1 MIRKYILCFVIA
13 FISISNA
20 FAQNREILYSVSLS
34 DKLRSIATNIQEV
47 NRAKVPNADITQ
59 ESNYFAR
66 IIPRKYV
73 LTKNNE
79 VQENAVLGTKPFV
92 FLTTP
97 EGIYGKSLLEIY
109 LDIGYA
115 AEDIIKWQ
123 RNQDMIVVV
132 FRYPENIALSDIRN
146 GDLPTLW
153 EKKVYVP
160 TWDNVFSVFH
170 KLTENGRIEPNKRG
184 TYAPERLFFASQAQK
199 AFVLNFP
206 KTGQEKIKTIPYT
219 NLKVMGGENWR
230 YRKLLENKLSLFEHF
245 QGNGRTLNAM
255 KNADDT
261 HKEKGLFE
269 FIGPNMKIKGFP
281 ELAIIHL
288 GVLMIGDSY
297 ESSGNC
303 VSKAKAFNS
312 N

>member
-34 DKLRSIATNIQEV
+34 DELRNIATNIQKV

-92 FLTTP
+92 FFTTP

-132 FRYPENIALSDIRN
+132 FRYPENIALSDIKN
-146 GDLPTLW
+146 GDLPKFW
-153 EKKVYVP
+153 DKKVYIP

-170 KLTENGRIEPNKRG
+170 KLTENGTIEPNKRG
-184 TYAPERLFFASQAQK
+184 AYAPERLFFASQAQK
-199 AFVLNFP
+199 AFILNFP
-206 KTGQEKIKTIPYT
+206 KTGKEKIKTIPYT

-230 YRKLLENKLSLFEHF
+230 YRKLLDNKLSIFEHF

-255 KNADDT
+255 KNADNT
-261 HKEKGLFE
+261 QGLLE
-269 FIGPNMKIKGFP
+269 FIGPNMKIKDFP
-281 ELAIIHL
+281 EFAIIHL
-288 GVLMIGDSY
+288 GTLVIGDSY

-303 VSKAKAFNS
+303 VSKAKALNS

>member
-1 MIRKYILCFVIA
+1 MIKKYIFVIA
-13 FISISNA
+13 LLISISNA
-20 FAQNREILYSVSLS
+20 FAQDREILYSVSLS
-34 DKLRSIATNIQEV
+34 DKLRSIATNIQDV
-47 NRAKVPNADITQ
+47 NRAKVPNADIIQ
-59 ESNYFAR
+59 ESDYFVR

-97 EGIYGKSLLEIY
+97 EGIYGKPLLEIY

-115 AEDIIKWQ
+115 AGDIIKWQ
-123 RNQDMIVVV
+123 RNKDMIVVV

-146 GDLPTLW
+146 GDLPKLW

-170 KLTENGRIEPNKRG
+170 KLTENGTIEPNKRG
-184 TYAPERLFFASQAQK
+184 APKRLFFASQAQK

-206 KTGQEKIKTIPYT
+206 KTGKEKIKTIPYA

-230 YRKLLENKLSLFEHF
+230 YRKLLDNKLSIFEHF

-255 KNADDT
+255 KNADNT
-261 HKEKGLFE
+261 QMEKGLLE

-281 ELAIIHL
+281 EFAIIHL
-288 GVLMIGDSY
+288 GALVIGESY
-297 ESSGNC
+297 D
-303 VSKAKAFNS
+303 VSKAKALNS